1 MRFLNLFLIFA
12 TFQLLFLNLL
22 AKDITPNYSLIA
34 SGGVTDILL
43 KEDKLYVATTNS
55 KIDIFDINSK
65 EKIDTIKIP
74 KIKDF
79 LGDLIESKIYS
90 TDILGNKI
98 LILSQGESGG
108 RNLFIYED
116 KKLINI
122 IDDKKRLFIAYAK
135 FLDENHIIYAL
146 LSNQL
151 FIYDIKNK
159 ITLNEVQV
167 SQSKFSHF
175 KLSLDKTKVVV
186 ADESGALSLFD
197 SKSLK
202 LLQVFKSQNV
212 DNVFQVDLKNN
223 ILISAGQDRRC
234 AIYNIDKNSAF
245 YKDSNFLVYSVALSP
260 SSKKGAFSSD
270 EDNNVTVFDVSSK
283 ENLFRLTNIQN
294 TLTNILFL
302 NENELFVASD
312 DNKINYY
319 KLGE

>member
-1 MRFLNLFLIFA
+1 MKIFNYFILIFTLTYNLFANDLKPVNILE
-12 TFQLLFLNLL
+12 T
-22 AKDITPNYSLIA
+22 
-34 SGGVTDILL
+34 SGGVTDLVLDKNRLL
-43 KEDKLYVATTNS
+43 AATVNS
-55 KIDIFDINSK
+55 TIDIFDINSK

-159 ITLNEVQV
+159 TTINEIQV

-223 ILISAGQDRRC
+223 TLISAGQDRRC
-234 AIYNIDKNSAF
+234 AIYNI
-245 YKDSNFLVYSVALSP
+245 
-260 SSKKGAFSSD
+260 
-270 EDNNVTVFDVSSK
+270 
-283 ENLFRLTNIQN
+283 
-294 TLTNILFL
+294 
-302 NENELFVASD
+302 
-312 DNKINYY
+312 
-319 KLGE
+319 

>member
-1 MRFLNLFLIFA
+1 MKIFNYFILIFILTYNLFANDLKPVNILE
-12 TFQLLFLNLL
+12 T
-22 AKDITPNYSLIA
+22 
-34 SGGVTDILL
+34 SGGVTDLVLDKNRLL
-43 KEDKLYVATTNS
+43 SATVNS
-55 KIDIFDINSK
+55 TIDIFDINSK

-90 TDILGNKI
+90 TDILENKI

-159 ITLNEVQV
+159 TTINEIQV

-223 ILISAGQDRRC
+223 TLISAGQDRRC
-234 AIYNIDKNSAF
+234 AIYNIDKNISF

-270 EDNNVTVFDVSSK
+270 ENNNVTVFDVSSK

>member
-1 MRFLNLFLIFA
+1 MRKTIFTLIFI
-12 TFQLLFLNLL
+12 LSFLAN
-22 AKDITPNYSLIA
+22 AKDLTPDYTLEAN
-34 SGGVTDILL
+34 GGVTDLILNN
-43 KEDKLYVATTNS
+43 DTLYVATAAS
-55 KIDIFDINSK
+55 SVDIFDIKTKKKTNS
-65 EKIDTIKIP
+65 IKIP
-74 KIKDF
+74 KITDF
-79 LGDLIESKIYS
+79 MKNSIDAKVYS
-90 TDILGNKI
+90 IDTFNDNL
-98 LILSQGESGG
+98 LILSQGENGG
-108 RNLFIYED
+108 RDLNIYKNNKME
-116 KKLINI
+116 NI
-122 IDDKKRLFIAYAK
+122 ISANEKLYIAKAK
-135 FLDENHIIYAL
+135 FVDENTIIYSL
-146 LSNQL
+146 LSNQI

-159 ITLNEVQV
+159 KVLGEIQV

-223 ILISAGQDRRC
+223 ILIGAGQDRRC
-234 AIYNIDKNSAF
+234 AIYNIEKNNSF

-270 EDNNVTVFDVSSK
+270 ENNNVTVFDVSSK

>member
-1 MRFLNLFLIFA
+1 MKIFNYFILIFTLTYNLFANDLKPVNILE
-12 TFQLLFLNLL
+12 T
-22 AKDITPNYSLIA
+22 
-34 SGGVTDILL
+34 SGGVTDLVLDKNRLL
-43 KEDKLYVATTNS
+43 AATVNS
-55 KIDIFDINSK
+55 TIDIFDINSK

-90 TDILGNKI
+90 TDILENKI

-159 ITLNEVQV
+159 TTLNEVQA

-175 KLSLDKTKVVV
+175 KLSSDKTKIVV

-197 SKSLK
+197 SKNLK

-223 ILISAGQDRRC
+223 TLISAGQDRRC

-270 EDNNVTVFDVSSK
+270 ENNNVTVFDVSSK

>member
-1 MRFLNLFLIFA
+1 MKIFNYFILIFTLTYNLFANDLKPVNILE
-12 TFQLLFLNLL
+12 T
-22 AKDITPNYSLIA
+22 
-34 SGGVTDILL
+34 SGGVTDLVLDKNRLL
-43 KEDKLYVATTNS
+43 AATVNS
-55 KIDIFDINSK
+55 SIDIFDINSK

-234 AIYNIDKNSAF
+234 AIYNIEKNNSF

>member
-1 MRFLNLFLIFA
+1 MKIFNYFILIFTLTYNLFANDLKPVNILE
-12 TFQLLFLNLL
+12 T
-22 AKDITPNYSLIA
+22 
-34 SGGVTDILL
+34 SGGVTDLVLDKNRLL
-43 KEDKLYVATTNS
+43 AATVNS
-55 KIDIFDINSK
+55 TIDIFDINSK

-159 ITLNEVQV
+159 TTLNEVQA

-175 KLSLDKTKVVV
+175 KLSSDKTKIVV

-197 SKSLK
+197 SKNLK

-223 ILISAGQDRRC
+223 TLISAGQDRRC

-270 EDNNVTVFDVSSK
+270 ENNNVTVFDVSSK

>member
-1 MRFLNLFLIFA
+1 MKIFNYFILIFILTYNLFANDLKPVNILE
-12 TFQLLFLNLL
+12 T
-22 AKDITPNYSLIA
+22 
-34 SGGVTDILL
+34 SGGVTDLVLDKNRLL
-43 KEDKLYVATTNS
+43 SATVNS
-55 KIDIFDINSK
+55 TIDIFDINSK

-90 TDILGNKI
+90 TDILENKI

-159 ITLNEVQV
+159 TTINEIQV

-175 KLSLDKTKVVV
+175 KLSSDKTKIVV

-223 ILISAGQDRRC
+223 TLISAGQDRRC
-234 AIYNIDKNSAF
+234 AIYNIDKNISF

-270 EDNNVTVFDVSSK
+270 ENNNVTVFDVSSK